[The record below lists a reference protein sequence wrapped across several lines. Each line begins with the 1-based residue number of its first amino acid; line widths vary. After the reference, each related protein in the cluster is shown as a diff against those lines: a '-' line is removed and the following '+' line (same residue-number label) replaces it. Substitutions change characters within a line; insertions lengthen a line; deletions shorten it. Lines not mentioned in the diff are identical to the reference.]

1 METKFFKVCEL
12 VPRSIYLY
20 HGDKLSWNFVSKRAF
35 EGLYAFRRYIG
46 HPMIINN
53 YHAGGDRFWSGF
65 RTPDS
70 PYYSITSQHSR
81 AEAYDIISPTI
92 TPEELQD
99 FVKKNY
105 KRFGIGGLEVG
116 VNWLHIDTR
125 YNLDGSLTIFKK
137 RVKNK

>member
-35 EGLYAFRRYIG
+35 EGLYAFRKYIG
-46 HPMIINN
+46 HVMIINN
-53 YHAGGDRFWSGF
+53 YHAGGDRLWSGF
-65 RTPDS
+65 RTLDS

-81 AEAYDIISPTI
+81 AEAYDII
-92 TPEELQD
+92 TPDIPSRELQD

-105 KRFGIGGLEVG
+105 KMFGIGGLEIEVP
-116 VNWLHIDTR
+116 WTHLDWR
-125 YNLDGSLTIFKK
+125 YNLDNSLTIFKK